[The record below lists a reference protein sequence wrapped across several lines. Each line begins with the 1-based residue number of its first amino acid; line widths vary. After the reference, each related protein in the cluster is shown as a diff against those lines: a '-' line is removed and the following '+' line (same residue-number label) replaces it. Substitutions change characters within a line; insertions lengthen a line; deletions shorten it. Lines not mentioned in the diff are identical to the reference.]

1 MSKYLY
7 QASYTVD
14 GVRGLLKEGG
24 SSRRAS
30 VEQAI
35 KGMGGAL
42 EAFYF
47 AFGDDDVY
55 VIADLPDE
63 ASATALSLSISATG
77 AVNLKTTV
85 LIAPETVDQ
94 ASKKTV
100 GYRPP
105 GQ

>member
-7 QASYTVD
+7 QASYTLD

-24 SSRRAS
+24 SSRRTTI
-30 VEQAI
+30 EQAV
-35 KGMGGAL
+35 KGMGGTL

-63 ASATALSLSISATG
+63 ATATALSLTISATG

-94 ASKKTV
+94 AAKKTV